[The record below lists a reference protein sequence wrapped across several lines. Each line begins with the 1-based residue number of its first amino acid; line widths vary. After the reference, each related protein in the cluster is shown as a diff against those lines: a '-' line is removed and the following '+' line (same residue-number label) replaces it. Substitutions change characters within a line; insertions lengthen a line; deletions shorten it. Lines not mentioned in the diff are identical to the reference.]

1 MEEIQNSDQKF
12 IVRERRCL
20 KMPPPY
26 NLEASWKEVILGFL
40 SWVNYTPRQRTGEG
54 LFRRERL
61 KAGQRPALAG
71 GGVSVTGDK
80 LAERL
85 SGEK

>member
-1 MEEIQNSDQKF
+1 
-12 IVRERRCL
+12 
-20 KMPPPY
+20 MPPPY
-26 NLEASWKEVILGFL
+26 NLEASWKEGNFRSSLLGQL
-40 SWVNYTPRQRTGEG
+40 HSSAKD
-54 LFRRERL
+54 RREKL

>member
-1 MEEIQNSDQKF
+1 MQF
-12 IVRERRCL
+12 RRLERV
-20 KMPPPY
+20 
-26 NLEASWKEVILGFL
+26 ASWKEGNFRSLLGGL
-40 SWVNYTPRQRTGEG
+40 QRTGKG
-54 LFRRERL
+54 LLRREKQGREE
-61 KAGQRPALAG
+61 RPASLARG

>member
-26 NLEASWKEVILGFL
+26 NLEASWKEGNFRFSLLGQL
-40 SWVNYTPRQRTGEG
+40 HSSAKDRRG
-54 LFRRERL
+54 LFRREQL